1 MFPHHSTR
9 GSSLFVD
16 YEVRGRGRNVR
27 KVFPKDGKWLIL
39 SLTIVLLIRDVIEDN
54 MDIKETD
61 MHMSTD
67 DVMLQN
73 SEYYKYIF
81 KKTEKIVCAVFFILR
96 NDAHEFENDIV
107 LKDLED
113 ASKTLLDTAL
123 ASLNTSQA
131 SLDSVA
137 RQLRFDLVSLESQL
151 RIAHA
156 ARHLTTQFLEVFLRE
171 ITSLQRTL
179 RSYTE
184 RSANP
189 LERAEVEQVRVRST
203 KPSRTVAMPALQVSA
218 TQGGQRSR
226 RERIIEVL
234 KDKGPAT
241 IKDITDVVTD
251 CSEKTIQRELIA
263 LIKDNMVH
271 REGERRWSKYSLA

>member
-1 MFPHHSTR
+1 M
-9 GSSLFVD
+9 D
-16 YEVRGRGRNVR
+16 YEVHGRGRNVR
-27 KVFPKDGKWLIL
+27 EVFPKDVKWLIL

-234 KDKGPAT
+234 KDKGPVT

-271 REGERRWSKYSLA
+271 REGERRWSKYSIV